1 MDRRRSRELTITI
14 NVTFENGMLKPKQPL
29 TLTEGAE
36 VRVAISTV
44 EDDEDPLAG
53 SHRQRRQITS

>member
-1 MDRRRSRELTITI
+1 MTITI